1 MKKVSLIL
9 TCLLLGALTLSAQS
23 TKFGIKSGHLK
34 YETKTSGGMQ
44 YNELWFD
51 DYGALRKQIDQTPME
66 GMGIYKTEVLLRD
79 GKSYVNAWFDNERKD
94 EGKMTEM
101 GESGLNLLDPDAA
114 YLKEKK
120 ISVLGTETVFGKN
133 CTIYS
138 FKVKS
143 MLRTVTYKV
152 WVWQGITLKM
162 ETRGALGANND
173 QIVTEFTE
181 NPKIPAS
188 TFALPKV
195 IK

>member
-1 MKKVSLIL
+1 
-9 TCLLLGALTLSAQS
+9 
-23 TKFGIKSGHLK
+23 
-34 YETKTSGGMQ
+34 
-44 YNELWFD
+44 
-51 DYGALRKQIDQTPME
+51 
-66 GMGIYKTEVLLRD
+66 
-79 GKSYVNAWFDNERKD
+79 
-94 EGKMTEM
+94 MTEFP
-101 GESGLNLLDPDAA
+101 GSGLNLLDPDPA
-114 YLKEKK
+114 YLKENKVT
-120 ISVLGTETVFGKN
+120 VLGTETVFGKN
-133 CTIYS
+133 CTIYTY
-138 FKVKS
+138 KVKS

>member
-1 MKKVSLIL
+1 MKKVLLFL
-9 TCLLLGALTLSAQS
+9 TCLLLGAVALNAQCI
-23 TKFGIKSGHLK
+23 KHGIKSGHLK

-51 DYGALRKQIDQTPME
+51 DYGATRKQIDQTPME
-66 GMGIYKTEVLLRD
+66 GMGVYKTEVLIRD
-79 GKSYVNAWFDNERKD
+79 GKSYVNAWFDDDKKD
-94 EGKMTEM
+94 EAKMTEFP
-101 GESGLNLLDPDAA
+101 GSGLNLLDPDPA
-114 YLKEKK
+114 YLKENK
-120 ISVLGTETVFGKN
+120 ISMLGTEEVFGKT

-138 FKVKS
+138 FKTKS
-143 MLRTVTYKV
+143 LLRTISNKV